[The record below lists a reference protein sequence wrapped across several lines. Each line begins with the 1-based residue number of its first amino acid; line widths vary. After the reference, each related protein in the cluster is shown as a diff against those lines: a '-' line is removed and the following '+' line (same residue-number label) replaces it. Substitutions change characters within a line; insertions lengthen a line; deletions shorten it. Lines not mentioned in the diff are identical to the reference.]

1 MSRLAALLVAAVLC
15 SLDPTGALSQ
25 QLRKITFLTD
35 AGPLGRHALFF
46 VAQAKG
52 YYKQE
57 GLDVEILGGR
67 GSAATIREVAAG
79 AATFGFADSGTL
91 VLSRANEGVPIK
103 MIGIVYARAP
113 HGLMALASS
122 GIRGPKDLAG
132 KKLADTS
139 ASSNYILF
147 KVYAQ
152 KTGLDPKSVQ
162 WIFTDFNSLPGLL
175 ATRQVD
181 AIGQFSMGK
190 PMLEKRGNEPIVF
203 LSYAEAGM
211 EFYSNS
217 IIAADKTITDD
228 PKLVAA
234 FLRATQKGMHDAFAN
249 PKEAG
254 ELMKKALPLLDSDII
269 AGETANVAEL
279 ANPPE
284 RQGMPLLVL
293 DPKKVQETV
302 SLVKDNFEVKRA
314 PSVDE
319 VSARID
325 F

>member
-1 MSRLAALLVAAVLC
+1 MLRFAALLVAAILC
-15 SLDPTGALSQ
+15 GSHPTGAVAQ
-25 QLRKITFLTD
+25 QLRKVIFLTD

-91 VLSRANEGVPIK
+91 VLSRANEGVPAK

-122 GIRGPKDLAG
+122 GIKGPKDLAG
-132 KKLADTS
+132 RKLADTS

-152 KTGLDPKSVQ
+152 KTGIDPKSVE

-175 ATRQVD
+175 ATKQVD

-190 PMLEKRGNEPIVF
+190 PMLEKRAGEQIVF
-203 LSYAEAGM
+203 LSYVDAGM
-211 EFYSNS
+211 EFYSNA
-217 IIAADKTITDD
+217 IIAADKTIAED
-228 PKLVAA
+228 PKVVAA
-234 FLRATQKGMHDAFAN
+234 FLRATQRGMRDAFGN

-254 ELMKKALPLLDSDII
+254 ELMKKALPLLDADII

-284 RQGMPLLVL
+284 RKDIPLLVL
-293 DPKKVQETV
+293 DPKKVQETID
-302 SLVKDNFEVKRA
+302 LVKDNFEVKRA
-314 PSVDE
+314 PSMDE

>member
-1 MSRLAALLVAAVLC
+1 MSRRVAFLVAAVICALA
-15 SLDPTGALSQ
+15 PFGASAQ

-52 YYKQE
+52 YYKE
-57 GLDVEILGGR
+57 AGLDVEILGGR

-91 VLSRANEGVPIK
+91 VLSRANEGVPVK

-113 HGLMALASS
+113 HGLMAMSSS
-122 GIRGPKDLAG
+122 GIKGPKDLVG

-152 KTGLDPKSVQ
+152 KNGIDPKSVQ

-175 ATRQVD
+175 ATKQVD

-190 PMLEKRGNEPIVF
+190 PMLEKRTGEPIVF

-211 EFYSNS
+211 EFYANS
-217 IIAADKTITDD
+217 IIAADKTIAED
-228 PKLVAA
+228 PKLVSA
-234 FLRATQKGMHDAFAN
+234 FLRATQKGMQDAFAN

-254 ELMKKALPLLDSDII
+254 DIMKKALPLLDADII

-284 RQGMPLLVL
+284 RKGMPLLVL
-293 DPKKVQETV
+293 DPKKVAETIA
-302 SLVKDNFEVKRA
+302 LVRDNFEVKRA
-314 PSVDE
+314 PSAEE

>member
-1 MSRLAALLVAAVLC
+1 MSRLAAILFATLISALPL
-15 SLDPTGALSQ
+15 SGALAQ

-35 AGPLGRHALFF
+35 AGPLGRHSIFF

-52 YYKQE
+52 YYKEE

-91 VLSRANEGVPIK
+91 VLSRANEGVPVK

-113 HGLMALASS
+113 HGLMAMASS
-122 GIRGPKDLAG
+122 GIKGPKDLVG

-152 KTGLDPKSVQ
+152 KTGVDPKSVE

-175 ATRQVD
+175 ATKQVD

-190 PMLEKRGNEPIVF
+190 PMLEKRASQPIVF

-217 IIAADKTITDD
+217 IIAADKTIADD

-234 FLRATQKGMHDAFAN
+234 FLRATQKGMRDAFAN

-254 ELMKKALPLLDSDII
+254 ELMKKALPLLDAEII
-269 AGETANVAEL
+269 AGETENVAEL
-279 ANPPE
+279 ASPPE
-284 RQGMPLLVL
+284 RKGMPLLVL
-293 DPKKVQETV
+293 DPKKVEETIT
-302 SLVKDNFEVKRA
+302 LVKDNFEVKRA
-314 PSVDE
+314 TSVDE